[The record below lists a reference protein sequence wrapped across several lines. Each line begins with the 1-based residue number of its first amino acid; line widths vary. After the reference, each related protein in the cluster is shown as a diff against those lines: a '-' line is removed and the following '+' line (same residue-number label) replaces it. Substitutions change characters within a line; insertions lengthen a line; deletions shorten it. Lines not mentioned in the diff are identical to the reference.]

1 MRRLAVLSSAFGI
14 SACGLTVTG
23 REFVVNAFGGNSED
37 HEHFP
42 PIRSETPYSP
52 FPSHDSSPQQ
62 HGGQCSTVLSFFF
75 DNPFIGIRSHQK

>member
-37 HEHFP
+37 REHFP
-42 PIRSETPYSP
+42 PNPIG
-52 FPSHDSSPQQ
+52 DA
-62 HGGQCSTVLSFFF
+62 VLAFSL
-75 DNPFIGIRSHQK
+75 PR